1 MTEDKKNPQADER
14 AAEVGGSELLPA
26 RVDNAGGKNK
36 RRRGPS
42 FTELYN
48 AGRAKSRYDD
58 LE

>member
-1 MTEDKKNPQADER
+1 MMDSKKSLKTDEHAD
-14 AAEVGGSELLPA
+14 EVGGSELQPA
-26 RVDNAGGKNK
+26 RVDNAGSKS

-48 AGRAKSRYDD
+48 AGRAKSRYYD

>member
-1 MTEDKKNPQADER
+1 MDSKKSLKTDEP
-14 AAEVGGSELLPA
+14 AAEVGGSELPPA
-26 RVDNAGGKNK
+26 RVDNAGSKGK